1 MPELSFDAGTS
12 QRVDVWL
19 WCVRAFKTRSL
30 AQKQIKSGHVRI
42 DGDRAKPSDK
52 VKIGQVVVIRRPGAE
67 RVLTVQGFLD
77 TRGPASM
84 AAACYID
91 TSPPPNPLLR
101 TPVPKREKGA
111 GRPTKKDRRAWDRL
125 RGRTSR

>member
-12 QRVDVWL
+12 QRIDVWL

-52 VKIGQVVVIRRPGAE
+52 VKIGQVVVIRRRFAPIVTLYANSHNAPALRAYAKAGFVPVGTFA
-67 RVLTVQGFLD
+67 TV
-77 TRGPASM
+77 T
-84 AAACYID
+84 Y
-91 TSPPPNPLLR
+91 
-101 TPVPKREKGA
+101 
-111 GRPTKKDRRAWDRL
+111 
-125 RGRTSR
+125 